1 MPYNFQELKQ
11 FLGLFVQANSFSLPE
26 GAMET
31 AENIVINDDNVIS
44 KMRGFYRYFT
54 PGAGTINAL
63 FNYQNK
69 LISVFN
75 NKASYFADTGSAP
88 NLTGTE
94 TVLSGATISETDG
107 RTARGLE
114 ANANL
119 YFTSDNGVIK
129 LDAYNGTLFQAGAP
143 PGLDIRG
150 NFGSANGPV
159 AAETQFG
166 VRVLFG
172 RVDANNN
179 TILGAPSDILTLTNS
194 KNENCTYTSAIIGAG
209 PTYTMT
215 VTSAG
220 HNLAVGMTVIVSGCA
235 DADANGTWTVSAVTA
250 TTFSVVTLANPG
262 AASDLDWTATRTGIY
277 WFSIP
282 DPISN
287 VSQGWFYQI
296 YRTSQS
302 GGSGVSPLA
311 DFRLIDQVPLSAA
324 EITAGFVSYVDEVD
338 DILVEFAPE
347 LYTNPNSRE
356 GEDQANYQPPLCQD
370 ITLFNNYAFY
380 GNCETR
386 QLLNVDV
393 VDAGALAS
401 ADYVEINVLNAGD
414 PLPSTAIT
422 NAAGDLR
429 IDYVGH
435 GLINGDSI
443 YISDIVGG
451 SLTAGTYY
459 VVSAASD
466 NFEISQTSGGASV
479 TYSAVTSL
487 NFIETTI
494 RRYVAQTGVGNRTV
508 ESDSITN
515 AAGDLQIDYTAHGL
529 QNGDTI
535 YISTITGGTLTAGTY
550 YVINRA
556 ANAFEISLTAGG
568 AAVAYNSET
577 SLYFEGV
584 TNGTYPIFQ
593 LDSSSSTVSAQL
605 RNTAQGIVKAVN
617 RDNASLV
624 YGNYTS
630 GITDTPGKMRFT
642 AEGFTGPI
650 YMRANTTAAG
660 EAFYPV
666 LPASF
671 NSGTQIFSKNDVQPH
686 IVYISKIGEPEAVP
700 YVNFLPVG
708 SRNKPIRRIIALR
721 NSVIVL
727 KEDGVWKIT
736 GDNPINFTATC
747 LDSTVQVIAPN
758 TAASLNNQIYFL
770 AIDGICVATDS
781 AVAIVSRRIENRI
794 ENVVG
799 LADIADISSAVAYD
813 SDRTYRICTTLPNQD
828 ARTVT
833 YFHNALNDTWTESDQ
848 LFIGGV
854 IGPGNLMYYIS
865 TDNRILRERKNG
877 TRIDYGGQNYSITV
891 TSVAADLYSAVIVS
905 SSAVPMEGDFIVKDD
920 VISRIETVTNISGSN
935 YQVTFFYQTNL
946 EAADSAIMYARIVST
961 IRMAPYHGGMVERGK
976 QFSQMQLHQ
985 RSPNITKIKCS
996 FTGQTFGGSAVT
1008 EWNAVDVGGGSQGWG
1023 EQPFGFFPWGDA
1035 DTIDIQY
1042 STQPAPV
1049 VRLYVPL
1056 FQQRNTFI
1064 QAELLHELGGESM
1077 DIQAMGWTL
1086 RAYNERVTK

>member
-1 MPYNFQELKQ
+1 MPYNYQELKQ
-11 FLGLFVQANSFSLPE
+11 FAGLFAQANSFSLPE

-44 KMRGFYRYFT
+44 KMRGFYRYFS
-54 PGAGTINAL
+54 PGAGTLNAL

-69 LISVFN
+69 LVAVYN
-75 NKASYFADTGSAP
+75 NKATYFTDTGSAP
-88 NLTGTE
+88 NLTGSE
-94 TVLSGATISETDG
+94 TTLSGATVAVTYG
-107 RTARGLE
+107 RTSRGME
-114 ANANL
+114 QNANL
-119 YFTSDNGVIK
+119 YFTSDNGVMK
-129 LDAYNGTLFQAGAP
+129 LDAYNGTLFGAGAP

-150 NFGSANGPV
+150 NFLSANGPI
-159 AAETQFG
+159 AAETQYA

-194 KNENCTYTSAIIGAG
+194 KTENCTYTSAIIGGG

-215 VTSAG
+215 VTSPG
-220 HNLAVGMTVIVSGCA
+220 HNLAVGMTVITSGAA
-235 DADANGTWTVSAVTA
+235 DADANGTWTVSAVTS
-250 TTFSVVTLANPG
+250 TTFSVVTNANPG
-262 AASDLDWTATRTGIY
+262 AASDLDWTATRNGIY

-282 DPISN
+282 DSITN
-287 VSQGWFYQI
+287 VSQGWFYQV

-302 GGSGVSPLA
+302 GGSGTSPLA

-324 EITAGFVSYVDEVD
+324 EITAGFVSYTDEVD

-356 GEDQANYQPPLCQD
+356 GEDQANFQPPLCQD

-386 QLLNVDV
+386 QLVNVDV
-393 VDAGALAS
+393 VDAGSLS
-401 ADYVEINVLNAGD
+401 SGNYIEISVVNSGD
-414 PLPSTAIT
+414 PETSEGIT

-435 GLINGDSI
+435 GLSNGDSI

-459 VVSAASD
+459 VVNAGTD
-466 NFEISQTSGGASV
+466 DFEISQTSGGASV
-479 TYSAVTSL
+479 AYSAVTSL
-487 NFIETTI
+487 SFIETTI

-508 ESDSITN
+508 ESESITN

-529 QNGDTI
+529 SNGDTV
-535 YISTITGGTLTAGTY
+535 YISTITGGSLTAGTY
-550 YVINRA
+550 YVVSA
-556 ANAFEISLTAGG
+556 GANAFEISLTAGG
-568 AAVAYNSET
+568 ASVAYSAVT

-593 LDSSSSTVSAQL
+593 LDTSSSTVSAQL

-617 RDNASLV
+617 RDDASLV
-624 YGNYTS
+624 FGNYTS

-650 YMRANTTAAG
+650 YLRANSSTAG
-660 EAFYPV
+660 DAFYPV
-666 LPASF
+666 LPSSF
-671 NSGTQIFSKNDVQPH
+671 NSGTQVFSKNDVQPH
-686 IVYISKIGEPEAVP
+686 VVYISKIGEPEAVP

-708 SRNKPIRRIIALR
+708 SRNKPIKRILALR

-736 GDNPINFTATC
+736 GDNPVNFTATC

-758 TAASLNNQIYFL
+758 TAAALNNQIYFL

-794 ENVVG
+794 ENIVG
-799 LADIADISSAVAYD
+799 LDDIADISSAVAYD

-828 ARTVT
+828 ERTVT

-848 LFIGGV
+848 LFVGGV
-854 IGPGNLMYYIS
+854 IGPNNLMYYIS

-891 TSVAADLYSAVIVS
+891 TSVAADLLSAVIVS

-920 VISRIETVTNISGSN
+920 VISRIETVTNTSGSN
-935 YQVTFFYQTNL
+935 YQITFYYPTNL
-946 EAADSAIMYARIVST
+946 EAADSTILYARIVST
-961 IRMAPYHGGMVERGK
+961 VKMAPYHAGMVERGK
-976 QFSQMQLHQ
+976 QFSQLQLHQ

-996 FTGQTFGGSAVT
+996 FTGQTFGGSEVT
-1008 EWNAVDVGGGSQGWG
+1008 EWNAVDVGGAAAGWG
-1023 EQPFGFFPWGDA
+1023 NEPWGFTPWGDA

-1042 STQPAPV
+1042 STKPAPV

-1064 QAELLHELGGESM
+1064 QAELLHEQGGESM
-1077 DIQAMGWTL
+1077 DIQAMGWSL

>member
-1 MPYNFQELKQ
+1 MPYNFSELKQ
-11 FLGLFVQANSFSLPE
+11 FLGLFVQANSFNLPE

-31 AENIVINDDNVIS
+31 AKNIVINDDNVIS
-44 KMRGFYRYFT
+44 KMRGFYRYFS
-54 PGAGTINAL
+54 PGTGTLNAL

-69 LISVFN
+69 LVAIYN
-75 NKASYFADTGSAP
+75 NKATYFADSGSAP
-88 NLTGTE
+88 NLVGTE
-94 TVLSGATISETDG
+94 TVLSGATVGETN

-114 ANANL
+114 QNANL
-119 YFTSDNGVIK
+119 YFTSDNGVMK
-129 LDAYNGTLFQAGAP
+129 LDAYNGTLFAAGAP

-150 NFGSANGPV
+150 NFVSSNGPIV
-159 AAETQFG
+159 AETQFA

-179 TILGAPSDILTLTNS
+179 TILGAPSDILTLTND
-194 KNENCTYTSAIIGAG
+194 KTNNCAYTSVIIGGG

-215 VTSAG
+215 VTSPG
-220 HNLAVGMTVIVSGCA
+220 HNLSVGMTVITSGAA
-235 DADANGTWTVSAVTA
+235 DTDANGTWIVSAVTA
-250 TTFSVVTLANPG
+250 TTFDVVVNGDPG
-262 AASDLDWTATRTGIY
+262 AASDLDWTATRSSIY

-282 DPISN
+282 DEISN
-287 VSQGWFYQI
+287 VSQAWFYQV

-302 GGSGVSPLA
+302 GGSGTSPLA
-311 DFRLIDQVPLSAA
+311 DFRLIDQVPLTSA
-324 EITAGFVSYVDEVD
+324 EITAGFVTYVDEVD

-356 GEDQANYQPPLCQD
+356 GEDQANFQPPLCQD

-386 QLLNVDV
+386 QLLDVDV
-393 VDAGALAS
+393 VDASALVS
-401 ADYVEINVLNAGD
+401 TDFVEIKVDA
-414 PLPSTAIT
+414 
-422 NAAGDLR
+422 
-429 IDYVGH
+429 
-435 GLINGDSI
+435 
-443 YISDIVGG
+443 
-451 SLTAGTYY
+451 
-459 VVSAASD
+459 
-466 NFEISQTSGGASV
+466 
-479 TYSAVTSL
+479 
-487 NFIETTI
+487 TT

-515 AAGDLQIDYTAHGL
+515 AAGDLQVDYTAHGL
-529 QNGDTI
+529 ANGDTV

-550 YVINRA
+550 YVVNRA
-556 ANAFEISLTAGG
+556 ANTFEISLTSGG
-568 AAVAYNSET
+568 AAIAFNSET

-605 RNTAQGIVKAVN
+605 RNTAQGLVKAVN

-624 YGNYTS
+624 YGNYIS

-642 AEGFTGPI
+642 AEGFTGVI
-650 YMRANTTAAG
+650 YMRANSAGAG
-660 EAFYPV
+660 EAFYPI
-666 LPASF
+666 LPSSF
-671 NSGTQIFSKNDVQPH
+671 GSGTQVFSKNDVQPH
-686 IVYISKIGEPEAVP
+686 VVYISKIGEPEAVP

-736 GDNPINFTATC
+736 GDNPINFTATQ

-781 AVAIVSRRIENRI
+781 AVAIVSRRIENRV
-794 ENVVG
+794 ENIVG
-799 LADIADISSAVAYD
+799 LPNISEISAAVAYD

-828 ARTVT
+828 TRTIT

-848 LFIGGV
+848 LFVGGV

-877 TRIDYGGQNYSITV
+877 TRIDFGGQNYSITV
-891 TSVAADLYSAVIVS
+891 TSVDSDLYGALIVS
-905 SSAVPMEGDFIVKDD
+905 SSAAPMEGDFIVKDD
-920 VISRIETVTNISGSN
+920 VISRIETVTNTTGSN
-935 YQVTFFYQTNL
+935 YRVTFYYQTNL
-946 EAADSAIMYARIVST
+946 AAADSLIMYARIVST

-985 RSPNITKIKCS
+985 RSPNITKIKCT
-996 FTGQTFGGSAVT
+996 FTGQTFGGSELT
-1008 EWNAVDVGGGSQGWG
+1008 EWNVVDVGGGSLGWG
-1023 EQPFGFFPWGDA
+1023 NQTWGFFPWGDA

-1064 QAELLHELGGESM
+1064 QAELLHEQGGESM
-1077 DIQAMGWTL
+1077 EIQAMGWTL